1 MFSSAGYSWCV
12 TDMGQVYSDSVHLSH
27 SEVRICVFVSHHYL
41 EWKHLNSCSGKAE
54 KRGKPAFILL
64 MEGKVRIQ
72 PSQLRRNESTEVI

>member
-41 EWKHLNSCSGKAE
+41 EWKYLNFCSEELRKG
-54 KRGKPAFILL
+54 GSLL
-64 MEGKVRIQ
+64 
-72 PSQLRRNESTEVI
+72 LFC